1 MRFWGRGP
9 SSGNPLDLSSER
21 SDLACGRLATRH
33 FRDKPSGARG
43 IRENDTLANAR
54 GESRRLMVS
63 HCLGDL
69 ARYERSG
76 TTTVQ
81 DEPRNKLR
89 TEVLRLAKQPQC
101 LGRLPADE
109 PAPLGPPQPPVGPQ
123 HPP

>member
-54 GESRRLMVS
+54 GESRRLMFS

-69 ARYERSG
+69 ARYERAGSA
-76 TTTVQ
+76 TVQ
-81 DEPRNKLR
+81 DEPRNEMG
-89 TEVLRLAKQPQC
+89 TEVPRLVKQPQC
-101 LGRLPADE
+101 LGRRPAVE
-109 PAPLGPPQPPVGPQ
+109 R
-123 HPP
+123 

>member
-33 FRDKPSGARG
+33 FRDKPSGALG

-54 GESRRLMVS
+54 GESRRLMFS

-69 ARYERSG
+69 ARYERAGSA
-76 TTTVQ
+76 TVQ
-81 DEPRNKLR
+81 DEPPNNLR
-89 TEVLRLAKQPQC
+89 PEALSLLKHPQC
-101 LGRLPADE
+101 L
-109 PAPLGPPQPPVGPQ
+109 
-123 HPP
+123 